1 MSYRYIYSCI
11 FISRVALFFN
21 AVNKPT
27 ELVAE
32 VKRREIKVKEIQ
44 AEPFRDTERPK
55 AQRGAA
61 QHQGVL
67 PLNEGSGRRSRREE
81 AAGRSGPVVE
91 SQVKKS
97 LACGPEQKNTQV
109 PATALAVR
117 LKR

>member
-1 MSYRYIYSCI
+1 MLHFLTKHGEFRPNRSAIVTSFLGIIMSYRYIYSCI

-61 QHQGVL
+61 
-67 PLNEGSGRRSRREE
+67 
-81 AAGRSGPVVE
+81 
-91 SQVKKS
+91 
-97 LACGPEQKNTQV
+97 
-109 PATALAVR
+109 
-117 LKR
+117 